1 MYPVGYDPNAFVS
14 EAGERYAPRYIGEVD
29 RDTGMIKLVSSGQD
43 DLWNLHSACAE
54 QCDINYIV
62 QRFRNGDVSVL
73 NRVQGNYLDVVGM
86 PKNLREINDVA
97 VKLRTSYELMSDDL
111 KKKFGSYEAWL
122 DALGSMELAEVSRS
136 SDSVSSSRSESVSG
150 SDEQQSSAATT

>member
-14 EAGERYAPRYIGEVD
+14 EPGDRYMTRYIGEVD
-29 RDTGMIKLVSSGQD
+29 RDTGMIKLAPSGQD
-43 DLWNLHSACAE
+43 DLWQLHSACAE

-62 QRFRNGDVSVL
+62 RRFQNGDVSVL

-122 DALGSMELAEVSRS
+122 DALGSMELAVASKS
-136 SDSVSSSRSESVSG
+136 SDQVPVSRSESVSG